1 MQKLKQV
8 EQDAAKLDR
17 ERVRLGAKVEQ
28 IVREQEAVIKAAEK
42 GIKTINSD
50 LKALRRRLK
59 VYQGRKP
66 RGLDDTY
73 YDLKTR
79 YENKLQERA
88 ALERAHEIAA
98 ESVTAAKLHM
108 IPGE

>member
-1 MQKLKQV
+1 MQQLKQMSK
-8 EQDAAKLDR
+8 DINKLDN

-28 IVREQEAVIKAAEK
+28 IIREQEAVVKAAEK

-50 LKALRRRLK
+50 LKALQRRLK
-59 VYQGRKP
+59 IYQGRKP
-66 RGLDDTY
+66 RKLDDTY

-79 YENKLQERA
+79 YENKLPERA
-88 ALERAHEIAA
+88 ALERAREMAA
-98 ESVTAAKLHM
+98 ESITAAKLHM